1 LALCR
6 AFWLHGKAL
15 FCRSACPR
23 LICVLLGPNKADG
36 PMS

>member
-15 FCRSACPR
+15 FCRSAWSTTS
-23 LICVLLGPNKADG
+23 G
-36 PMS
+36 

>member
-15 FCRSACPR
+15 FCRSERSIKLYIAC
-23 LICVLLGPNKADG
+23 N
-36 PMS
+36 